1 MTGYADDAPDK
12 GTASGM
18 ADAGKG
24 TLLAGRFPTSLSTGS
39 MCQNLDSEVTFCSVP
54 APVRTCPRSPGAGR
68 IPGEHLRSIRETSGE
83 PQVNVRDVPG
93 RIGCAPDTVRARC
106 PDARMHWHPDVRM
119 RLIRLTSDVLA
130 HWCPGVMPASGKP
143 WHRLPP
149 TWSGRN
155 RCRMAHTDTGKRR
168 RTRKKGRENDELLLI
183 LI

>member
-54 APVRTCPRSPGAGR
+54 APVRTCPRSSGAGR

-106 PDARMHWHPDVRM
+106 PDARM

-130 HWCPGVMPASGKP
+130 HGCPGVMPASGKP

-149 TWSGRN
+149 TGSGRN